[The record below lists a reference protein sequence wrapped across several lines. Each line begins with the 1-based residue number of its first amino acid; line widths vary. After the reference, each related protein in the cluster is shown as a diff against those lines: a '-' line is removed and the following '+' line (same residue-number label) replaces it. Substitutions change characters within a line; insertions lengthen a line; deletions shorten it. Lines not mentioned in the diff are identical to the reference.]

1 MGMNLVR
8 IGSSAVVGVASGA
21 LENRTPLVLGTTSV
35 RWSTVAEG
43 VALVGGA
50 VMQLLSP
57 FTMANMVDGLVDG
70 GVALLAARGTKYAMA
85 QTGAG
90 AMYGAHYGAHYGS
103 PYLANPAAAYGG
115 LASPCAR
122 GAVGNVGN
130 APKKE
135 LV

>member
-8 IGSSAVVGVASGA
+8 TGSSTVVGVASGA
-21 LENRTPLVLGTTSV
+21 LENRTPLVLGSTSV

-43 VALVGGA
+43 IALVGGA

-57 FTMANMVDGLVDG
+57 FTMPNVVDGLVDG
-70 GVALLAARGTKYAMA
+70 GAALLAARGTKYAMA

-90 AMYGAHYGAHYGS
+90 AMYGAHSYGS

-122 GAVGNVGN
+122 GAVGNVSG